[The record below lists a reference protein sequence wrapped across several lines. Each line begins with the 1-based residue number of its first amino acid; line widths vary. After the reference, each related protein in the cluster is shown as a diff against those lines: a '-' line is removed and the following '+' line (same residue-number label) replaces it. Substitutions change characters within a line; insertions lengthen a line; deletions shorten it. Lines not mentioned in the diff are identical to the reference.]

1 MKQIYMEFGLFIV
14 TVISGIVGLY
24 MVMSVLDHQMIVENS
39 VVSADMI
46 VIGVSTDYE
55 PPNVKEMDFKVEN
68 AILKKGSVFK
78 WQEYVSVQASDG
90 TDLTKYVVM
99 EGTVDTS
106 VLGKHKVNY
115 ILHWNGKTI
124 GKSTTFFVEE

>member
-55 PPNVKEMDFKVEN
+55 PPNVKEMDFNVEN
-68 AILKKGSVFK
+68 AILKKCSVFK
-78 WQEYVSVQASDG
+78 WQQYVIVQASDG

-124 GKSTTFFVEE
+124 GKSTTFYVEE

>member
-78 WQEYVSVQASDG
+78 WQEYVSVQASDV

-124 GKSTTFFVEE
+124 GKSTTFYVEE